1 MGSTSI
7 VKYILIGVL
16 ACAAFVTGFA
26 FLNTLIH
33 EGRTFA
39 DGFKNVIDWI
49 LGVCFGA
56 SCAYSVWKKDNGK
69 DKDSE
74 KKQ

>member
-1 MGSTSI
+1 MGSKSI

-26 FLNTLIH
+26 FLNTLNQ

-39 DGFKNVIDWI
+39 DGFKNVLDWI
-49 LGVCFGA
+49 LGVCFGV
-56 SCAYSVWKKDNGK
+56 SCAYSVWKKDNSKG
-69 DKDSE
+69 KDSE